1 MNELKIIGGPQS
13 NFVWVTRIAC
23 AEKGVPYTLVPLF
36 PHTPDVDAIHPVGK
50 IPVLRHGDVTL
61 AESRAICFYID
72 RAFDGPSLIPA
83 DPVDAARTEQ
93 WLSIVNTHVDPV
105 LMRQYVAAHYFPDTA
120 DGSPDHKRIDGL
132 LETMSAHLAMLDRA
146 VAPTGHLVNGSF
158 TLADANL
165 LPILF
170 YMNKLPE
177 SRVMLGQRKHLKAY
191 FDRHMQ
197 RKSIVETV
205 PPPMPGRSE

>member
-1 MNELKIIGGPQS
+1 MSELKIIGGPQS
-13 NFVWVTRIAC
+13 NFVWLTRIAC
-23 AEKGVPYTLVPLF
+23 SEKGVPYTLVPVF
-36 PHTPDVDAIHPVGK
+36 PHTPEVDAIHPVGK
-50 IPVLRHGDVTL
+50 IPVLQHGDVTL
-61 AESRAICFYID
+61 AESRAICVYID
-72 RAFDGPSLIPA
+72 RVFDGPSLIPS

-93 WLSIVNTHVDPV
+93 WISIVNTHVDPV

-120 DGSPDHKRIDGL
+120 DGEPDRKRIDGL
-132 LETMSAHLAMLDRA
+132 LEKMEAQFAMLERA
-146 VAPTGHLVNGSF
+146 VAQTGHLVNGSF

-177 SRVMLGQRKHLKAY
+177 SRVMLGQKKQLKAY
-191 FDRHMQ
+191 LDRHLQ
-197 RKSIVETV
+197 RKSVAETI